1 MDDHPRLLPDRRWP
15 IPKDYDKRSA
25 MLLERDLKA
34 YETGDVNMFLQVLD
48 DTETWYLNDHSM
60 GWLVLME

>member
-1 MDDHPRLLPDRRWP
+1 
-15 IPKDYDKRSA
+15 